1 MKRTVDIG
9 FRGTQSKKSLMEA
22 SNSDS
27 EPNAPSVRD
36 HLSPT
41 NCSLNLCIEQPNDH
55 QHHFKTGTVSSYLF
69 VSFKSN
75 PEDITFCGYRFWT
88 RVGHIPIDDRSP
100 GQQMLAFKIRCV
112 MLKMKSN
119 EAYVHLRAN
128 GLLPLPSLSTIRR
141 ILSSSECKFGFNT
154 LQLGSIPP
162 ANIWFI
168 RGQM

>member
-1 MKRTVDIG
+1 MITSITLKPVLFHICLFLTRVTQKILPLVDI
-9 FRGTQSKKSLMEA
+9 
-22 SNSDS
+22 DS
-27 EPNAPSVRD
+27 GLA
-36 HLSPT
+36 
-41 NCSLNLCIEQPNDH
+41 
-55 QHHFKTGTVSSYLF
+55 
-69 VSFKSN
+69 
-75 PEDITFCGYRFWT
+75 
-88 RVGHIPIDDRSP
+88 VGHIPIDDRSP